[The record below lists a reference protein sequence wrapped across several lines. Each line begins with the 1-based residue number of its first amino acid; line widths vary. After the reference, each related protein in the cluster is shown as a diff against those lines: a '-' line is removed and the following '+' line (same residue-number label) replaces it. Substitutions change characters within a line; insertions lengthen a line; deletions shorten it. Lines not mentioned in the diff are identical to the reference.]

1 MRWPPNSAWTSASK
15 RSGYRHFEVN
25 QYGGRN
31 EDRWVQLRS
40 VNNREILIRV
50 LWSEIKTDKWKSG
63 WLQLPKEED
72 SNDAF

>member
-1 MRWPPNSAWTSASK
+1 
-15 RSGYRHFEVN
+15 
-25 QYGGRN
+25 
-31 EDRWVQLRS
+31 S